1 MGLLA
6 PHGRRLLEASRLFW
20 EGDGGGAEFTLKLHG
35 MKQKWM
41 LNSMLIVILIVLVAI
56 GAYSV
61 SMSSY
66 YYKSIQASLETKAKT
81 ATDFFANYIT
91 KTYAEYYQSAYKYT
105 ELFDERDRLELQFI
119 NASGRIEVS
128 SYGLAAGTSPGTPD
142 IANAVKSK
150 SVASWIGENPS
161 TGEHVIAVSSPMVYS
176 TGQVVGVIRY
186 VSSLRLA
193 DRQVAVNV
201 LLASGLGLAIVL
213 LTFLLNLFFIRSILA
228 PVREVT
234 VMTRQIADGGYGGQI
249 ENKYSDEI
257 GEMVD
262 SINQMSLQISR
273 SEKMKAEFISS
284 VSHELR
290 TPLTAITGWG
300 ETLLYDEGLGE
311 DSRRGLEII
320 LKEARRLTNMVE
332 ELLDFTRIEDG
343 RFTVSIEKVDIEAE
357 LGETL
362 LAYGELLRQD
372 GIELEFV
379 QSSEQIPVIPG
390 DPERLKQVFLNI
402 LDNAAKHGGS
412 GKRIVVSLGLAKNY
426 GDTGRDYVRVRVR
439 DFGPGIP
446 PDELPH
452 VKYKFYKGSS
462 KARGS
467 GIGLAVCDE
476 IIRLHGGVLSIENA
490 ADVGV
495 VVTILLP
502 LSSV

>member
-1 MGLLA
+1 
-6 PHGRRLLEASRLFW
+6 
-20 EGDGGGAEFTLKLHG
+20 
-35 MKQKWM
+35 
-41 LNSMLIVILIVLVAI
+41 MLIVILVVLIGI
-56 GAYSV
+56 GAFSA
-61 SMSSY
+61 SISSY

-105 ELFDERDRLELQFI
+105 ELFNERDRLELQFI

-142 IANAVKSK
+142 IANAVRLKKVS
-150 SVASWIGENPS
+150 SWIGENPS
-161 TGEHVIAVSSPMVYS
+161 TGERIIAVSSPMVYS
-176 TGQVVGVIRY
+176 NGQVVGVIRY
-186 VSSLRLA
+186 VSSLRLV
-193 DRQVAVNV
+193 DRQVTVNV
-201 LLASGLGLAIVL
+201 LIASGLGLLIVL
-213 LTFLLNLFFIRSILA
+213 LTFLINLIFIRSILA

-234 VMTRQIADGGYGGQI
+234 VMTRHIADGGYGGQI

-262 SINQMSLQISR
+262 SINEMSMQISR

-300 ETLLYDEGLGE
+300 ETLMYDEGLSE

-343 RFTVSIEKVDIEAE
+343 RFTVNIEKMDVEAE
-357 LGETL
+357 LEEAI
-362 LAYGELLRQD
+362 LAYGELLKQD
-372 GIELEFV
+372 GIELEYV
-379 QSSEQIPVIPG
+379 RPTDKIPIIPG

-412 GKRIVVSLGLAKNY
+412 GKRIVVSIGTVKNFN
-426 GDTGRDYVRVRVR
+426 DTGKDYVRIRIR

-476 IIRLHGGVLSIENA
+476 IVRLHGGTLNIDNA
-490 ADVGV
+490 ADAGV
-495 VVTILLP
+495 VVTIMLP
-502 LSSV
+502 AGGA

>member
-1 MGLLA
+1 
-6 PHGRRLLEASRLFW
+6 
-20 EGDGGGAEFTLKLHG
+20 
-35 MKQKWM
+35 
-41 LNSMLIVILIVLVAI
+41 MLIIILIILVGI
-56 GAYSV
+56 GAFSV
-61 SMSSY
+61 SISSY
-66 YYKSIQASLETKAKT
+66 YYKSIQAGLETKAKT

-105 ELFDERDRLELQFI
+105 ELFNERDRLELQFI
-119 NASGRIEVS
+119 NASGKIEVS

-142 IANAVKSK
+142 ISEAVRTGRVCTWK
-150 SVASWIGENPS
+150 GENPS
-161 TGEHVIAVSSPMVYS
+161 TGERIIAVSSPMIYS
-176 TGQVVGVIRY
+176 NGQVVGVIRY
-186 VSSLRLA
+186 VSSLRLV
-193 DRQVAVNV
+193 DRQVTVSV
-201 LLASGLGLAIVL
+201 LLASALGLAIIL
-213 LTFLLNLFFIRSILA
+213 LTFLINLIFIRSIVA
-228 PVREVT
+228 PVQEVT

-257 GEMVD
+257 GEMVN
-262 SINQMSLQISR
+262 SINEMSMQISR

-300 ETLLYDEGLGE
+300 ETLMYDEGLSE
-311 DSRRGLEII
+311 DSRKGLEII
-320 LKEARRLTNMVE
+320 LKEAKRLTNMVE

-343 RFTVSIEKVDIEAE
+343 RFTISIEKMDVEAE
-357 LGETL
+357 LEESM
-362 LAYGELLRQD
+362 LAYGELLKQD

-379 QSSEQIPVIPG
+379 QPSEQIPIIPG

-412 GKRIVVSLGLAKNY
+412 GKRIVVSISVVKNY
-426 GDTGRDYVRVRVR
+426 NESGRDYVRVRVR

-476 IIRLHGGVLSIENA
+476 IVRLHGGILSIENA
-490 ADVGV
+490 ADTGT
-495 VVTILLP
+495 VVTVLLP
-502 LSSV
+502 VAGAQK